1 MENKKIMEIIEW
13 INFGNQLIKREK
25 LVSSMLFTLS
35 YFADY
40 LRERKRIQKR
50 ERFGIMMKKSLF

>member
-25 LVSSMLFTLS
+25 LVSSTLFTLS